1 MKRLDVITRPENLDK
16 VKRILAKHEYSG
28 MTVTTAMGAGHQKGS
43 LKEFEILNVDLNLLP
58 KINIMIV
65 VLDEDSEDII
75 CELQQGLTTGSVGDG
90 KIFVSDVIDAI
101 RIRTGE
107 RGEKLL

>member
-1 MKRLDVITRPENLDK
+1 MKRLDVITRPENLET
-16 VKRILAKHEYSG
+16 VKNILARNEYSG
-28 MTVTTAMGAGHQKGS
+28 MTVSSVMGCGHQKGTF
-43 LKEFEILNVDLNLLP
+43 KEFDELNLDMNLLP
-58 KINIMIV
+58 KIQIMIV
-65 VLDEDSEDII
+65 VWDEDAEDII
-75 CELQQGLTTGSVGDG
+75 CQLQEELSTGTVGDG